1 MIESEFRLD
10 GGQIA
15 SYMRGS
21 MGPAWQATH
30 RLANQVRNLAR
41 SQGYVPVDKGKLRA
55 SIEVEMRD
63 ENGPVAYVG
72 ANTEY
77 AVYVHEGY
85 TRRGGRKIAGRPF
98 LKRALDDVMA
108 RNRGK

>member
-15 SYMRGS
+15 SHMRGS
-21 MGPAWQATH
+21 MGPSWQAAY
-30 RLANQVRNLAR
+30 RLGNQVRNIAR
-41 SQGYVPVDKGKLRA
+41 STYVPVDKGKLRA
-55 SIEVEMRD
+55 SISLEMRD

-72 ANTEY
+72 SNVEY

-85 TRRGGRKIAGRPF
+85 TRRNGRRVNGRPF
-98 LKRALDDVMA
+98 LQQALEQVMA
-108 RNRGK
+108 RAKGK